1 MKLNYKLYPCTS
13 SDAPKH
19 LFILHGL
26 FGMLDNW
33 HNIARKLSEEYTVI
47 SIDQRNHGNSPHS
60 EEMSF
65 ELMADDLA
73 ELMDDLQIATAAIMG
88 HSMGGKTVMRFA
100 DLHPDKL
107 NKLIVVDISPRGYK
121 SGHDA
126 YFKAF
131 NTIDFSVC
139 QNRNE
144 ADAALAVIEPNAGV
158 RQFLLKNLDRS
169 EKGYHLKFNL
179 KPIESFYPQMISA
192 LDFQWLINAPT
203 LFIYGE
209 NSGYITGDDILT
221 IEHTFTQASFI
232 EITDAGHWIHA
243 EQPKAFLEAVETFL
257 AD

>member
-144 ADAALAVIEPNAGV
+144 ADAALAVIEPNARV

-192 LDFQWLINAPT
+192 LDFQWLINAPA

-221 IEHTFTQASFI
+221 IEHTFTQVSFI
-232 EITDAGHWIHA
+232 EIKDAGHWIHA
-243 EQPKAFLEAVETFL
+243 EQPDAFLEAVETFL